1 MNQGTQ
7 VRLEELMDREIEAAH
22 SLAATLAAEKS
33 ALTGDSP
40 SSVEQKAVEKI
51 RLFSAIENLEE
62 ERRTLCEDPNGA
74 DVAASVA
81 ARWRSLM
88 TLMARCRS
96 ANELNGHI
104 IRIRQHQIRQLIDV
118 VRGKP
123 AAMTYDPHGKTFAN
137 ALRALA
143 RA

>member
-1 MNQGTQ
+1 MDQNAQL
-7 VRLEELMDREIEAAH
+7 RLEELLDREIEAAH
-22 SLAATLAAEKS
+22 SLAATLAAEKF

-40 SSVEQKAVEKI
+40 SSVEQKAAEKI
-51 RLFSAIENLEE
+51 RLFSAIEKLEE
-62 ERRTLCEDPNGA
+62 ERRTLCDDPNLA
-74 DVAASVA
+74 VAGVA

-88 TLMARCRS
+88 TLMARCRT
-96 ANELNGHI
+96 ANETNGHI